1 MRDAP
6 SRVLLEALW
15 ATGATVQAFDP
26 EAMPESQRIY
36 GQRDDLKLMGTQ
48 EAALQDADALVLV
61 TEWQQ
66 FKSPDFDHIIKLLKN
81 PVIFDGRNQYD
92 PKRLV
97 AKGITYYS
105 IGRNM

>member
-1 MRDAP
+1 
-6 SRVLLEALW
+6 
-15 ATGATVQAFDP
+15 
-26 EAMPESQRIY
+26 
-36 GQRDDLKLMGTQ
+36 MGTK

-66 FKSPDFDHIIKLLKN
+66 FKSPDFDNIIELLNN

-92 PKRLV
+92 PKRL
-97 AKGITYYS
+97 AERGITYYS